1 MQGHL
6 AQSNLPVAGVTSQSV
21 VAMGRVLIA
30 LCYVWATIVD
40 QSVGTFWKL
49 GSGDDPGGGSEV
61 IGSDYTNGFT
71 NGSRGAANGVN
82 RSFEWWSF
90 RAFWEGGRYK
100 KQSSVKT
107 GQCSEQTGAS

>member
-49 GSGDDPGGGSEV
+49 GSGDDPGGGGEV
-61 IGSDYTNGFT
+61 IGSDYTNGST
-71 NGSRGAANGVN
+71 NGSHGAANGG
-82 RSFEWWSF
+82 E
-90 RAFWEGGRYK
+90 
-100 KQSSVKT
+100 
-107 GQCSEQTGAS
+107 